1 MSVLI
6 EEKEYRGLN
15 CIRLQQIGNKKEHW
29 IRFEVGPNTCSRCS
43 EVSYRD
49 CIIGTQTCY
58 VHVHQHVPFLV
69 LV

>member
-1 MSVLI
+1 MFLFQSVAKATVLPFDMSILV

-43 EVSYRD
+43 
-49 CIIGTQTCY
+49 
-58 VHVHQHVPFLV
+58 PL
-69 LV
+69 